1 MDSQTHIPAIS
12 VIVPVYNAEKYLR
25 RCVDSILGQTFTDFE
40 LLLINDGSTD
50 SSGAICDEYA
60 VKDERVRVFHKPNA
74 GVSSARNLGLD
85 KARGEWITFI
95 DSDDYID
102 EEFISNLSSQK
113 ECDLAIGDFRIVEAI
128 NNFDNCHIPKGLYSS
143 IEIGKIFLKYLFINF
158 TTPWAKLFKKSI
170 IEKMGLRFDLEL
182 IKGEDT
188 IFVFQYL
195 RGISSLASTG
205 CDYCYHYRL
214 ASTGLHAQYDLKSY
228 MAFIQRFVDC
238 FSELGQRFNLTED
251 EFYPHYFR
259 GNISYIFP
267 YNFAYMPHSEV
278 RKTVTIFKANKA
290 MSHLFDVL
298 ERNNCGKKAKVFFKL
313 YHHELIYPLMV
324 WMRLCKLGKKK
335 FA

>member
-60 VKDERVRVFHKPNA
+60 VKDERVRVFHKPNG

-85 KARGEWITFI
+85 KARGERITFI

-113 ECDLAIGDFRIVEAI
+113 ECDLAVGDFRIVEAI
-128 NNFDNCHIPKGLYSS
+128 VNFDNCHIRQGRYGYND
-143 IEIGKIFLKYLFINF
+143 IGKILLNYIIPNF
-158 TTPWAKLFKKSI
+158 TTPWAKLFKNSI

-195 RGISSLASTG
+195 RGISSLASVG
-205 CDYCYHYRL
+205 GDSFYNYRL
-214 ASTGLHAQYDLKSY
+214 ASTGLHAQYDLKSH
-228 MAFIQRFVDC
+228 MAFIQRFVDY

-251 EFYPHYFR
+251 EFYPHYTR
-259 GNISYIFP
+259 GNISSIFP
-267 YNFAYMPHSEV
+267 NNFAYMPHSEV
-278 RKTVTIFKANKA
+278 KNIVKIFKANTG

-298 ERNNCGKKAKVFFKL
+298 KRNNCGKKAKIFFKL
-313 YHHELIYPLMV
+313 YNHELIYPLMV

-335 FA
+335 FV